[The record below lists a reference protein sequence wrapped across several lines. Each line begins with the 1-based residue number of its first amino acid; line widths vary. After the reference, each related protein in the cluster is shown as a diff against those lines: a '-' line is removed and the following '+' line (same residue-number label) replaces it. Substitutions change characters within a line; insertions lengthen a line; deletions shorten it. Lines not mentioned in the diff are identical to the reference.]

1 MRRFAIGNLGVV
13 ILSTEHRVV
22 VSRQE
27 TPRQR
32 NAACSTQVG

>member
-1 MRRFAIGNLGVV
+1 MRRFPVGNLALV

-22 VSRQE
+22 VYRQE

-32 NAACSTQVG
+32 DAPCSTQVA